1 MKVFVEEFDVKNSE
15 PDICRFLE
23 NIIESDEFDKDD
35 KYFRNRDI
43 LRGKNCNS
51 KSFED
56 IKLNLIIEFLRH
68 NLNYIFLIFKN

>member
-35 KYFRNRDI
+35 KCTLEIEIFYGKKIVTVRVFERI
-43 LRGKNCNS
+43 LN
-51 KSFED
+51 
-56 IKLNLIIEFLRH
+56 
-68 NLNYIFLIFKN
+68 